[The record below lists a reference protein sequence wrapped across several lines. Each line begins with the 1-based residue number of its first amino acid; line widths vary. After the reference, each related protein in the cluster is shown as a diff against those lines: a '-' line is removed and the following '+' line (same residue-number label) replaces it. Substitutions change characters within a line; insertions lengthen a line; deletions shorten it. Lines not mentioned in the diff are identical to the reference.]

1 MQDSVMKKAFKEWEG
16 ISRDPRAWAQY
27 ESRRKAVLDEAAAVR
42 EAELRA
48 QEAEERGMAR
58 GMAQGVA
65 IGEAIG
71 VQKASEDIAR
81 NLLASGMDLA
91 TVAQHTGLSKER
103 VAELRQ

>member
-1 MQDSVMKKAFKEWEG
+1 MQDSVMKKAFKEWED

-27 ESRRKAVLDEAAAVR
+27 ESQRKAVLDEAAAVR

-58 GMAQGVA
+58 GMAQGVVK
-65 IGEAIG
+65 GTL
-71 VQKASEDIAR
+71 QASEDIAR